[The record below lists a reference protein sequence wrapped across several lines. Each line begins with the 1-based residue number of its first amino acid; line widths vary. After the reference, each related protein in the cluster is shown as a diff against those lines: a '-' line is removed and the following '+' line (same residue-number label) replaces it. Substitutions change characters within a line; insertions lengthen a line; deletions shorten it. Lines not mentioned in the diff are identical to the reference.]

1 MHDELLKFKSHISCL
16 CGVACNM
23 FDIRLRNFCE
33 NDVFCR
39 SCGGCDFG
47 NTHLYGSYEAQRW
60 GNKYIY
66 YCPKEYIFI
75 ANPVYDD
82 DGRSDKEMEFSV
94 VSGPI
99 AMGEPEDFTDE
110 TVPILSTSQ
119 VNALAEIL
127 WGLLCRKTEP
137 ETEPT
142 EFLKDIYNVMEEI
155 QVTSK
160 GYPIELEKQLQLA
173 IVGGDNETAKEMLN
187 RILGHIYFS
196 SNNDL
201 ETIKSRALELI
212 VLLSRSAIEGGADAE
227 QIFSLNGN
235 YVKQVEKFDNIVDL
249 SVWLTDV
256 INRFISYVFEF
267 GEVKHTDT
275 ILKAIRYIKDNY
287 SKKITLEDVAN
298 HVYLSKSYLSKIF
311 KEETGVNLV
320 SFLNKVRIDKSKLL
334 LANSKLSLI
343 DIANLI
349 GFDDQSYFTKVF
361 KSIVGVSPGKYRE
374 KYI

>member
-1 MHDELLKFKSHISCL
+1 
-16 CGVACNM
+16 
-23 FDIRLRNFCE
+23 
-33 NDVFCR
+33 
-39 SCGGCDFG
+39 
-47 NTHLYGSYEAQRW
+47 LYGSYEAQRW

-110 TVPILSTSQ
+110 TAPILSTSQ

>member
-1 MHDELLKFKSHISCL
+1 MRDELLKFKSHISCL

-23 FDIRLRNFCE
+23 FDIRLRSFCE

-110 TVPILSTSQ
+110 TAPILSTSQ